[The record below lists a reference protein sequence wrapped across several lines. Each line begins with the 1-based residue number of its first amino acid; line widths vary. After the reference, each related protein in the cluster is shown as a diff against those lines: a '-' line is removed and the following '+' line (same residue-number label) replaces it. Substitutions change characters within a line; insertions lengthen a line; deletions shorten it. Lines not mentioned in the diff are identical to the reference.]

1 VVSPKLLNR
10 QHPIRRPGDLV
21 HYPFIHAKWPDTE
34 RHAPTWQRWLA
45 IARHANKGLALDMAD
60 EGLTFSEELHAIDA
74 VIAGQGVGLFSDVLL
89 ERELASGELIKLLD
103 LALPGLGFYLVYT
116 ADHPR
121 QDAIRLFSQWIMGAR
136 GGRTVN

>member
-1 VVSPKLLNR
+1 
-10 QHPIRRPGDLV
+10 
-21 HYPFIHAKWPDTE
+21 
-34 RHAPTWQRWLA
+34 
-45 IARHANKGLALDMAD
+45 MAD
-60 EGLTFSEELHAIDA
+60 EGLTFTEELHAIDA

-136 GGRTVN
+136 